1 MYFGSHNLVVAQVE
15 EFDDSRTNLV
25 STGHLCRIDILAVQQ
40 WLTPFVEKDTRE
52 AKRAK
57 ETISKSFSTF
67 VVMDSELSPDHHHYS
82 KFPQSQSRKR
92 ALEFCRVPVL
102 IGRLAFRFVSPSG
115 IRHVAL

>member
-1 MYFGSHNLVVAQVE
+1 MCFGSHNLVVAQVE

-67 VVMDSELSPDHHHYS
+67 VVMDSELAPDHHNS
-82 KFPQSQSRKR
+82 KFPQTQSRRR

-102 IGRLAFRFVSPSG
+102 IGRLAFRLDSPSG

>member
-25 STGHLCRIDILAVQQ
+25 STGHLYRIDILAVQQ

-67 VVMDSELSPDHHHYS
+67 VVMDAELSPDHHNIILI
-82 KFPQSQSRKR
+82 FPNHNQES
-92 ALEFCRVPVL
+92 ALSNFAACQ
-102 IGRLAFRFVSPSG
+102 F
-115 IRHVAL
+115 

>member
-1 MYFGSHNLVVAQVE
+1 MCFGSHNLVVAQVE

-67 VVMDSELSPDHHHYS
+67 VVMDSELSPDHHILN
-82 KFPQSQSRKR
+82 FPNHNPES
-92 ALEFCRVPVL
+92 ALSNFAACQ
-102 IGRLAFRFVSPSG
+102 F
-115 IRHVAL
+115 